1 MEASENHR
9 SEESSQIVNSTFF
22 NCRATQLNG
31 GAVYIS
37 GQFDVDLENNKFNW
51 NSARNKGGAIF
62 TDCLL
67 GGCRLFM
74 DDKNSFFNNKAGFSG
89 GGV

>member
-1 MEASENHR
+1 M
-9 SEESSQIVNSTFF
+9 
-22 NCRATQLNG
+22 NG

-37 GQFDVDLENNKFNW
+37 GQFDLDLENNKFNW
-51 NSARNKGGAIF
+51 NFARNKGGAIF

-74 DDKNSFFNNKAGFSG
+74 DDNNSFLNNKAGFTG
-89 GGV
+89 GGVQWVNTEPS